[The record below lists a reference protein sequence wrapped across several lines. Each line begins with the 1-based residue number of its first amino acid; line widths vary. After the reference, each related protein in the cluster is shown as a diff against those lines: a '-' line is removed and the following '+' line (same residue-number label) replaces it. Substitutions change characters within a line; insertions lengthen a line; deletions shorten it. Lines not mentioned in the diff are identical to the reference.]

1 MWEDAIKLVLRWM
14 AQQAAKGCCWRL
26 TAALVYSMRAH
37 ERLEAWRMSH
47 QLALEVYA
55 ATDRWPR
62 SERFGV
68 TAQLRRAAISVAA
81 NIAEGSARHGRREF
95 ARFLSISL
103 GSLAEL
109 SYLLLF
115 SRDRALCDDA
125 EWHRL
130 EALRDHAGKL
140 VYGLYRRV
148 RTPLAHQTPTD

>member
-1 MWEDAIKLVLRWM
+1 
-14 AQQAAKGCCWRL
+14 
-26 TAALVYSMRAH
+26 MRAI
-37 ERLEAWRMSH
+37 ERLEAWRTAH

-55 ATDRWPR
+55 ATDQWPR

-81 NIAEGSARHGRREF
+81 NIAEGAARHGRREF

-115 SRDRALCDDA
+115 SRDRALCSDA
-125 EWHRL
+125 DWERL
-130 EALRDHAGKL
+130 EAHRDHAGKL

-148 RTPLAHQTPTD
+148 RTPLAPPPPTD